1 MTNQKN
7 IFFWIFS
14 SFLILIFIF
23 PIINYGYRDLEE
35 YQLGF
40 FTLNTYFNNPKSFID
55 KYIDYYGVG
64 SSLPIGHYPFL
75 HISHIF
81 LNNFK
86 IFFPVYFFTNLI
98 IQVYFFRKLLIF
110 YNIKFNNLFI
120 IPIIFSISN
129 FNYVFSDDWGSVYFS
144 YSLFF
149 PILYYFE
156 KYLKKNKDLFKLVA
170 WVCYQFLNGHVG
182 SFASLYI
189 FLIFYFFIIGNF
201 SIFKSR
207 EFYLGLV
214 LFLLICFGKIYFL
227 VNNSNEFPD
236 SIDRVIQSSFTWKNF
251 ILSNFLPFSNTG
263 LGVNRNPFYGIIF
276 FSSVVFGLKYL
287 INSGNLKK
295 ITFLFYLFIA
305 LSLTDYSKY
314 FYILSG
320 IWLFRDIFNILALII
335 FFKLFDEHKKIFIYV
350 FLIYI
355 IQSCLFYNK
364 NFKTYVDIEKHN
376 YFSKPLGYT
385 ESDFVSFLNRH
396 KNRIGEKTYLSEK
409 FEQDIRNGFR
419 EYGLYSVTD
428 LIKNG
433 IYPFNGWFKNISM
446 DDITPSKV
454 KMHGLIRFDK
464 NQLNNNFFLHNFK
477 IKQGIF
483 YRNELSQIKLPYQ
496 ILETFS
502 INNEKEI
509 IIIKFNHKGFP
520 VLNSNIEKLNN
531 NCKNNR
537 QLINCL
543 LNKENFYFSKN
554 LKINKIDTNKFE
566 IINTYSSNKKIIF
579 PFYDFNNWKSSKKL
593 NSIKISNQYFL
604 IEIPENSKI
613 SFTYQNNMRFINLII
628 YILGLSILIHK
639 LFFYK
644 KFVKY

>member
-23 PIINYGYRDLEE
+23 PIINYGNRDLEE

-156 KYLKKNKDLFKLVA
+156 KYLKKNKDLFKLIA
-170 WVCYQFLNGHVG
+170 WICYQFLNGHVG
-182 SFASLYI
+182 SFAHLYI

-201 SIFKSR
+201 SIFKSKN
-207 EFYLGLV
+207 FYLGLV

-227 VNNSNEFPD
+227 LDQSNEFPA
-236 SIDRVIQSSFTWKNF
+236 SIERLIQPSFTWENF

-263 LGVNRNPFYGIIF
+263 LGINRNPFYGIIF
-276 FSSVVFGLKYL
+276 FSSLFFGLKYL
-287 INSGNLKK
+287 VNSGNLKK

-314 FYILSG
+314 FYIISG
-320 IWLFRDIFNILALII
+320 IWLFRDVFNILALII
-335 FFKLFDEHKKIFIYV
+335 FFKLFNEHKKIFFYI

-355 IQSCLFYNK
+355 IQNCLFYYK
-364 NFKTYVDIEKHN
+364 NFKTYVDLEKKN
-376 YFSKPLGYT
+376 YFSQTFSY
-385 ESDFVSFLNRH
+385 EDNDFISFLKNN

-409 FEQDIRNGFR
+409 FEQNIRNGFR
-419 EYGLYSVTD
+419 KHGLYSVTD

-446 DDITPSKV
+446 DDITSSKV
-454 KMHGLIRFDK
+454 KMHGFISFNK
-464 NQLNNNFFLHNFK
+464 KQLNNNFFLQNF
-477 IKQGIF
+477 IIRQGIF
-483 YRNELSQIKLPYQ
+483 YKNELNQISAEYK
-496 ILETFS
+496 ILDTFS
-502 INNEKEI
+502 LSNEEEI
-509 IIIKFNHKGFP
+509 VIIKFNNKGFP
-520 VLNSNIEKLNN
+520 ALNSNIENLKN

-537 QLINCL
+537 ELINCL
-543 LNKENFYFSKN
+543 LNKENFYSSNN
-554 LKINKIDTNKFE
+554 LKINKKDTNNFE
-566 IINTYSSNKKIIF
+566 IINTYNSSKKIIF

-593 NSIKISNQYFL
+593 NSKQITNQYYL

-613 SFTYQNNMRFINLII
+613 EFIYQNKIRYISLMIF
-628 YILGLSILIHK
+628 ILGLSILIHK
-639 LFFYK
+639 LIFNK
-644 KFVKY
+644 KK